1 MAKRR
6 IPSKQLQRDVL
17 LLCSDANALA
27 DDIKHLAHTAH
38 DGHAALQLAAQTR
51 EIAIIAKSPDLWG
64 WLFQQGHH
72 SSDVVL
78 RKAS

>member
-38 DGHAALQLAAQTR
+38 DEHAALQLAAQAR
-51 EIAIIAKSPDLWG
+51 EIAITAKSPDLWG
-64 WLFQQGHH
+64 WLFQHDH
-72 SSDVVL
+72 SSNVVL
-78 RKAS
+78 PKAS